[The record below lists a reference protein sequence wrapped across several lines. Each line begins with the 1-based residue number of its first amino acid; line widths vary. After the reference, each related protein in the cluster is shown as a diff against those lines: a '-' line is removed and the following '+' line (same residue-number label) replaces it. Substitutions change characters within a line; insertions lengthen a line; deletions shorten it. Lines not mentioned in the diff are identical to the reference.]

1 MILYFFSRWTALNH
15 LKHKEE
21 QAMLTLSA
29 TACDFIIHLQ
39 NSLVMG
45 KEALQRQLFTKF
57 WQQIAQEL
65 DKYIFDMVCISVDIW
80 DGTLAFVI
88 CFVVSTGTF

>member
-1 MILYFFSRWTALNH
+1 
-15 LKHKEE
+15 
-21 QAMLTLSA
+21 MLTLSA

-65 DKYIFDMVCISVDIW
+65 DKYIFDMVCIAVDI
-80 DGTLAFVI
+80 
-88 CFVVSTGTF
+88 

>member
-1 MILYFFSRWTALNH
+1 
-15 LKHKEE
+15 
-21 QAMLTLSA
+21 MLALSA

-65 DKYIFDMVCISVDIW
+65 DRYIFNMVCN
-80 DGTLAFVI
+80 AFQWLFEVEPETFQVRYI
-88 CFVVSTGTF
+88 CSQYWYYSYFS